1 MAKDTPYLD
10 VQHLTKSF
18 GSLQLFE
25 DINFSVAEGQHVG
38 LIAKNGTGKST
49 LLSILTGKEGYDQG
63 DIIYRRDI
71 RVGML

>member
-18 GSLQLFE
+18 GSLVLFE

-38 LIAKNGTGKST
+38 LIALDWPFRSAAGAVEQAVG
-49 LLSILTGKEGYDQG
+49 LLKRSWP
-63 DIIYRRDI
+63 
-71 RVGML
+71 MA